1 MRPAI
6 KALFQI
12 DDEYLAIL
20 IALRGIV
27 LSDTA
32 IVGPAANLTRSPTRT
47 KPMRETRSARRDVS
61 HRGFHL
67 PRRNDMRIAADFFAR
82 GTRVRRGQDGG
93 TRRKERRGPAKGE
106 RAARRRCATGR
117 PRVKRAARGRWR

>member
-1 MRPAI
+1 M
-6 KALFQI
+6 FQI
-12 DDEYLAIL
+12 DDECLAIL

-32 IVGPAANLTRSPTRT
+32 IAGPAADLARSPTRT
-47 KPMRETRSARRDVS
+47 KPMRETRSAHHDAS
-61 HRGFHL
+61 HRGIHL

-82 GTRVRRGQDGG
+82 RTRARRGQGGG
-93 TRRKERRGPAKGE
+93 TRRKDRRGPAKGE

-117 PRVKRAARGRWR
+117 PRVKRAAHGSWR